1 MRRFSFVVAGCAV
14 GCALLMFFASAA
26 TVAPLRIYSIDVE
39 GGQSTLIV
47 DSLGESLLV
56 DTGWPGFN
64 SRDANRIVAAAEAAG
79 IKQIDYLEITHYH
92 TDHVGGVPQ
101 LAAAIKIGTFV
112 DHGVNTEDVSPT
124 KDGYAAYMKVVGDD
138 KHLVVKPGDKIPFK
152 GMDVQVLTAAGEQI
166 KSALPGAGRPNPL
179 CATEPPAPA
188 DATENAQS
196 VGILV
201 TVGKFRFLDL
211 GDLVKIKERGL
222 VCPNNLIGSVDVF
235 LVSHHGLFQS
245 NSKVMVDALHPRVAI
260 MNNGAHK
267 GGSPE
272 AWQTVHD
279 SPGLQDLWQLH
290 YSVEG
295 AEAHNVAEK
304 FIANPDEKNDSG
316 SYIEVMAQRNGN
328 FTVVNSRNK
337 FEKTYTK

>member
-14 GCALLMFFASAA
+14 GCALLMFCATAA

-47 DSLGESLLV
+47 DALGESLLV

-64 SRDANRIVAAAEAAG
+64 SRDANRIVAAAQAAG

-101 LAAAIKIGTFV
+101 LAALMKIGTFV

-124 KDGYAAYMKVVGDD
+124 KDGYAAYMKVVGDN
-138 KHLVVKPGDKIPFK
+138 KHLIVKPGDKIPFK

-166 KSALPGAGRPNPL
+166 KSALPGAGQPNPL
-179 CATEPPAPA
+179 CATEPLAPA

-222 VCPNNLIGSVDVF
+222 VCPDNLIGTVDVF

-304 FIANPDEKNDSG
+304 FIANPDEKNDTG